1 MAYDVEQLINL
12 QNQIGNEPVMPDA
25 LDRYAAM
32 QNITQ
37 QGGLPSIMLAGG
49 GVPEGAG
56 MDFPPTTRSQKWG
69 VPDYQWDED
78 QSGPVGSTQ
87 QYIDRIRH
95 YRPKGHPK
103 YEEPKSGWEKWKDRP
118 HKDLDLDVKLMNWL
132 RNLFTRE
139 TPPTKEELIEAE
151 RIKKILDS
159 IKSEDVIKYAPQT
172 VEGHQEGGLISIL
185 NVGGQP
191 SIDAQVQNL
200 ASKGRYGDTM
210 LMHVNPKEV
219 AGLGGLTIN
228 PETGLPEAFWALLP
242 FMAKAMIIGAGI
254 GAGRKALGG
263 SGSWLQNILGGA
275 AVGSLGGT
283 LLGPAGASVIGGPG
297 QFLGQAATQVPAAVA
312 GAGGIA
318 ASPIQQAA
326 MMSGHL
332 GAAGAGAAPVNMA
345 TIGQSLAGGADPTPY
360 TMLGQK
366 TTTEAPAWMEKIF
379 TSAPWKSIEE
389 HPYRT
394 AATLGGVAAM
404 LPSEQTYGDEYDLTS
419 AAPSVSGFGP
429 FIPKE
434 PRELIEPLTQ
444 AQIEEGGP
452 YNFYS
457 KEGGLLS
464 VINRNMGGAT
474 AGAGG
479 WASNPYG
486 TPTYAMGLTNRP
498 DAMERPIGSMGDPRY
513 TKPMSLTEW
522 NINFGPGSEY
532 AGEGGGDGGGA
543 VPVVENPFQ
552 FPTVTPFQSAISDFD
567 LESSLARIGG
577 EPYAIP
583 SVPVVES
590 FPIEESVVSFPALD
604 DLYARTAAKI
614 DDPIVS
620 VVAEELN
627 KNSGGLV
634 ELAVGGVPNVFEGR
648 VQGVGDGMADQV
660 PFNVIP
666 QTREDIPKTPDMA
679 LLSSDEYV
687 VPADV
692 VSMLGNGSSTAGAQ
706 ALDKFNKLMRR
717 KAHGTN
723 KQQREISAGKE
734 LSSLV

>member
-37 QGGLPSIMLAGG
+37 QGGLPSIMLAG
-49 GVPEGAG
+49 
-56 MDFPPTTRSQKWG
+56 
-69 VPDYQWDED
+69 
-78 QSGPVGSTQ
+78 
-87 QYIDRIRH
+87 
-95 YRPKGHPK
+95 
-103 YEEPKSGWEKWKDRP
+103 
-118 HKDLDLDVKLMNWL
+118 
-132 RNLFTRE
+132 
-139 TPPTKEELIEAE
+139 
-151 RIKKILDS
+151 
-159 IKSEDVIKYAPQT
+159 
-172 VEGHQEGGLISIL
+172 
-185 NVGGQP
+185 GGQP

-297 QFLGQAATQVPAAVA
+297 QFLGAAASQAPTAVLGTSAIPAGFLGATQ
-312 GAGGIA
+312 
-318 ASPIQQAA
+318 
-326 MMSGHL
+326 
-332 GAAGAGAAPVNMA
+332 AAGAGTTAVPAGFLGA
-345 TIGQSLAGGADPTPY
+345 TQAAGGAGGVG
-360 TMLGQK
+360 LSN
-366 TTTEAPAWMEKIF
+366 APLASTASPSWMEKIF

-419 AAPSVSGFGP
+419 AVPSVSGFGP

-464 VINRNMGGAT
+464 VINRQGGGSPGVGST
-474 AGAGG
+474 AGGFT
-479 WASNPYG
+479 SNPYG

-498 DAMERPIGSMGDPRY
+498 DAMERPRGSMGDPRY
-513 TKPMSLTEW
+513 AKPMGLAEW

-734 LSSLV
+734 LSSLG

>member
-32 QNITQ
+32 QNIGQ
-37 QGGLPSIMLAGG
+37 QGGLPSIMLAG
-49 GVPEGAG
+49 
-56 MDFPPTTRSQKWG
+56 
-69 VPDYQWDED
+69 
-78 QSGPVGSTQ
+78 
-87 QYIDRIRH
+87 
-95 YRPKGHPK
+95 
-103 YEEPKSGWEKWKDRP
+103 
-118 HKDLDLDVKLMNWL
+118 
-132 RNLFTRE
+132 
-139 TPPTKEELIEAE
+139 
-151 RIKKILDS
+151 
-159 IKSEDVIKYAPQT
+159 
-172 VEGHQEGGLISIL
+172 
-185 NVGGQP
+185 GGQP

-210 LMHVNPKEV
+210 LMHVNPSELR
-219 AGLGGLTIN
+219 GLAGLTIN
-228 PETGLPEAFWALLP
+228 PETGLPEAFLPALWAALP
-242 FMAKAMIIGAGI
+242 FLAKAMVIGAGV
-254 GAGRKALGG
+254 GAGRRAIMGKKA
-263 SGSWLQNILGGA
+263 GSWIQNLLGGA
-275 AVGSLGGT
+275 A
-283 LLGPAGASVIGGPG
+283 AGATVGGLVGPTG
-297 QFLGQAATQVPAAVA
+297 LGLMGASAAGPTTTALGSAAA
-312 GAGGIA
+312 SGASGAGIA
-318 ASPIQQAA
+318 ATPIQQAA
-326 MMSGHL
+326 LMSSQL
-332 GAAGAGAAPVNMA
+332 GGAGAVGSPVVFGAPNIITGVEGMGA
-345 TIGQSLAGGADPTPY
+345 GTGAAQSS
-360 TMLGQK
+360 
-366 TTTEAPAWMEKIF
+366 PAWMEKIF
-379 TSAPWKSIEE
+379 TSAPWKSIEA

-434 PRELIEPLTQ
+434 PRELREQSYTQ
-444 AQIEEGGP
+444 AEIEEGGP

-464 VINRNMGGAT
+464 VINRQAGGGA
-474 AGAGG
+474 GY
-479 WASNPYG
+479 NPFG
-486 TPTYAMGLTNRP
+486 TPTYAQGLTTNP
-498 DAMERPIGSMGDPRY
+498 DAMMQIAGGVGDPRY
-513 TKPMSLTEW
+513 AKKLSLSDW
-522 NINFGPGSEY
+522 NAAYGPNAVGSRD
-532 AGEGGGDGGGA
+532 DGGGEA

-552 FPTVTPFQSAISDFD
+552 FPTVTPFQSSVSDFD
-567 LESSLARIGG
+567 LESSLSRIGG

-590 FPIEESVVSFPALD
+590 FPTTDYSAVNLPAID
-604 DLYARTAAKI
+604 DLYARAAAKI

-620 VVAEELN
+620 IVAEELN

-706 ALDKFNKLMRR
+706 SLDKFNQLMRR
-717 KAHGTN
+717 KAHGT
-723 KQQREISAGKE
+723 KRQQRELDAGKE
-734 LSSLV
+734 LTRLT

>member
-1 MAYDVEQLINL
+1 
-12 QNQIGNEPVMPDA
+12 
-25 LDRYAAM
+25 
-32 QNITQ
+32 
-37 QGGLPSIMLAGG
+37 
-49 GVPEGAG
+49 
-56 MDFPPTTRSQKWG
+56 
-69 VPDYQWDED
+69 
-78 QSGPVGSTQ
+78 
-87 QYIDRIRH
+87 
-95 YRPKGHPK
+95 
-103 YEEPKSGWEKWKDRP
+103 
-118 HKDLDLDVKLMNWL
+118 
-132 RNLFTRE
+132 
-139 TPPTKEELIEAE
+139 
-151 RIKKILDS
+151 
-159 IKSEDVIKYAPQT
+159 
-172 VEGHQEGGLISIL
+172 
-185 NVGGQP
+185 
-191 SIDAQVQNL
+191 
-200 ASKGRYGDTM
+200 
-210 LMHVNPKEV
+210 MHVNPKEV

-228 PETGLPEAFWALLP
+228 PETGLPEAFWMALP
-242 FMAKAMIIGAGI
+242 FLAKAMIIGAGI

-275 AVGSLGGT
+275 AVGALGGT
-283 LLGPAGASVIGGPG
+283 ALGPAGASVIGGPG
-297 QFLGQAATQVPAAVA
+297 QFLGAAASQAPAAVLGTSA
-312 GAGGIA
+312 IPNAFLGATQAAGGAGGVGLSNA
-318 ASPIQQAA
+318 PLASTASP
-326 MMSGHL
+326 S
-332 GAAGAGAAPVNMA
+332 
-345 TIGQSLAGGADPTPY
+345 
-360 TMLGQK
+360 
-366 TTTEAPAWMEKIF
+366 WMEKIF
-379 TSAPWKSIEE
+379 TSAPWKSIEA

-513 TKPMSLTEW
+513 RTPMSLTEW

>member
-37 QGGLPSIMLAGG
+37 QGGLPSIMLAG
-49 GVPEGAG
+49 
-56 MDFPPTTRSQKWG
+56 
-69 VPDYQWDED
+69 
-78 QSGPVGSTQ
+78 
-87 QYIDRIRH
+87 
-95 YRPKGHPK
+95 
-103 YEEPKSGWEKWKDRP
+103 
-118 HKDLDLDVKLMNWL
+118 
-132 RNLFTRE
+132 
-139 TPPTKEELIEAE
+139 
-151 RIKKILDS
+151 
-159 IKSEDVIKYAPQT
+159 
-172 VEGHQEGGLISIL
+172 
-185 NVGGQP
+185 GGQP

-297 QFLGQAATQVPAAVA
+297 QFLGQAAIQVPAAVA

-513 TKPMSLTEW
+513 RTPMSLTEW

-583 SVPVVES
+583 SVPVIES